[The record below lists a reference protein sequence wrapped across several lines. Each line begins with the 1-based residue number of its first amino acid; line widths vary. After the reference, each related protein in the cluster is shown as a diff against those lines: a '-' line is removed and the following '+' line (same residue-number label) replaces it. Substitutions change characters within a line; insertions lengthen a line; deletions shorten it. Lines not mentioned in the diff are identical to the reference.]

1 MAKKQM
7 NGYLKAIVA
16 GIAVAG
22 IIWNA
27 AILHNEVKHL
37 KDDMSEIKQSIKAI
51 ETVFFARETK

>member
-1 MAKKQM
+1 MAKNRL
-7 NGYLKAIVA
+7 NGYAKTIIV

-27 AILHNEVKHL
+27 AVLHNEVKHL

-51 ETVFFARETK
+51 ETIFFARETK